1 MSKKSILEKAWVVC
15 ALAILCN
22 ALWGSAFP
30 SIKIGYQLFEIPGD
44 SPASQILFAGM
55 RFTLAGVLA
64 VVFGSMIQRKVLLPK
79 RQSFGK
85 IAVLSLF
92 QTILQYVF
100 FYLGLAHTTGVKGSI
115 ITASNTFLS
124 ILVASLIFRQE
135 KLTGK
140 KILACAV
147 GFAGVVL
154 VNVNGGGLGAG
165 MRLNG
170 EGFLFISVTA
180 YAFAASLIKIYSR
193 EEDPVVLSGYQFILG
208 GIVMM
213 VCGFA
218 LGGRVHTVTLP
229 GVLVLIYLALISSV
243 AFSVWGILL
252 KHYPVSK
259 IAIFGF
265 TNPVFGV
272 ILSSLFLH
280 EQNQTEGWK
289 IVAAL
294 ILVCVGIILVNYQ
307 KQEGKEAHSGVV

>member
-1 MSKKSILEKAWVVC
+1 MKKRLLEKTWVVC
-15 ALAILCN
+15 VLAVLCN

-30 SIKIGYQLFEIPGD
+30 SIKIGYRLFEISGD
-44 SPASQILFAGM
+44 SPASQILFAGL

-64 VVFGSMIQRKVLLPK
+64 VVFGSLLQRRLLIPK
-79 RQSFGK
+79 RQSLGK
-85 IAVLSLF
+85 IARLSLF

-147 GFAGVVL
+147 GFAGVLL
-154 VNVNGGGLGAG
+154 VNINGGGLGAG
-165 MRLNG
+165 LRFDG

-180 YAFAASLIKIYSR
+180 YAFASCMLKIYSKD
-193 EEDPVVLSGYQFILG
+193 EDPVTLSGYQFILG
-208 GIVMM
+208 GVVMT
-213 VCGFA
+213 VCGFL
-218 LGGRVHTVTLP
+218 LGGRIYTVSLS
-229 GVLVLIYLALISSV
+229 GVLILIYLALISSV

-252 KHYPVSK
+252 KHHPVSK
-259 IAIFGF
+259 IAVFGF

-272 ILSSLFLH
+272 MLSSLILH
-280 EQNQTEGWK
+280 EENQTEGWK
-289 IVAAL
+289 IVTAL
-294 ILVCVGIILVNYQ
+294 VLVCVGIVLVNYQ
-307 KQEGKEAHSGVV
+307 KGPQKEAELLES